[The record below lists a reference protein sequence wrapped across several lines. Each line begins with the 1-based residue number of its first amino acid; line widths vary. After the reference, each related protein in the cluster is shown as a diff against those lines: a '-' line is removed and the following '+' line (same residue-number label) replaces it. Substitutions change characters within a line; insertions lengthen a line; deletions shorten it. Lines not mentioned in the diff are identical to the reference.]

1 MATDY
6 NTNKE
11 TQYGYVLISEKNK
24 RLYSH
29 RNGEDGVCMSLHSA
43 TVFTTEQQAREKR
56 DQLYNDKKMFFDV
69 KRIVIQYTLCN
80 F

>member
-11 TQYGYVLISEKNK
+11 TQYGYVLINEENK

-29 RNGEDGVCMSLHSA
+29 RNREDGVCMSLHSA
-43 TVFTTEQQAREKR
+43 TVFATERQAREKR
-56 DQLYNDKKMFFDV
+56 DQLYNDNKMFFDV